1 MSRTQDE
8 AAIASGR
15 DKIATMGR
23 QMDFEQDSMLSIDL
37 PEGKFSGQMLKT
49 LIDSLNQFTSMLE
62 MDQIAISPTDTTT
75 IPLDLVK
82 ILMAITLAAEDA
94 GMGIDVDLNE
104 VVADRDLAKIAG
116 QLNTL
121 AKNEEFRA
129 FLSESIGDDMIMDDE
144 EVEEEVVM
152 EDEIPVEMDEMEDTF
167 ARRL

>member
-82 ILMAITLAAEDA
+82 ILMDPI
-94 GMGIDVDLNE
+94 
-104 VVADRDLAKIAG
+104 
-116 QLNTL
+116 
-121 AKNEEFRA
+121 
-129 FLSESIGDDMIMDDE
+129 
-144 EVEEEVVM
+144 
-152 EDEIPVEMDEMEDTF
+152 
-167 ARRL
+167 